1 VVKVGGSL
9 FSEVP
14 RLVQE
19 ITGAGRP
26 VLVVPGGGQYA
37 DLIRMLQLPEEQ
49 SHWMAI
55 AAMEQ
60 FGWYI
65 AVHGMETVDEIGT
78 PEGVRVLLPYRVM
91 RIEDPLPHTW
101 DVTSDS
107 IAAWVAQRLGLPLL
121 LLKAVEGLTRDGIL
135 QARVAEPYPCR
146 EVDPYFLP
154 YVLSQRIPVMVANGR
169 VAGRTAA
176 WLRGEEVPGTVIG
189 RPGNTRRSTRL
200 IGWGGG
206 PSQSTFPHQGRAQR
220 EGAGPLPDP
229 PPVRIILSMVI
240 PPYSDQTEEWRP
252 DRD

>member
-1 VVKVGGSL
+1 MPAGAVVKVGGSL

-19 ITGAGRP
+19 INGAGQP

-37 DLIRMLQLPEEQ
+37 DLVRMLSLPEEQ

-60 FGWYI
+60 YAWYI
-65 AVHGMETVDEIGT
+65 AVHGMETMDEIGP

-107 IAAWVAQRLGLPLL
+107 ISAWVAYRLGLPLL
-121 LLKAVEGLTRDGIL
+121 LLKSREGLTRDGTL
-135 QARVAEPYPCR
+135 QSRVSEAFPCG

-154 YVLSQRIPVMVANGR
+154 YVIIMQIPVTVINGR
-169 VAGRTAA
+169 VPGRAAA
-176 WLRGEEVPGTVIG
+176 WLRGEMVPGTVVG
-189 RPGNTRRSTRL
+189 T
-200 IGWGGG
+200 
-206 PSQSTFPHQGRAQR
+206 
-220 EGAGPLPDP
+220 
-229 PPVRIILSMVI
+229 
-240 PPYSDQTEEWRP
+240 
-252 DRD
+252 DR

>member
-1 VVKVGGSL
+1 VKVGGSL
-9 FSEVP
+9 FSDVP

-37 DLIRMLQLPEEQ
+37 ALIRMLQLPAEQ

-60 FGWYI
+60 YGWYI

-91 RIEDPLPHTW
+91 RIKDPLPHTW

-107 IAAWVAQRLGLPLL
+107 IAAWVAQRLGLPLF

-154 YVLSQRIPVMVANGR
+154 YVLGKQIPVTVINGR

-176 WLRGEEVPGTVIG
+176 WLRGEMVPGTFIG
-189 RPGNTRRSTRL
+189 PGR
-200 IGWGGG
+200 
-206 PSQSTFPHQGRAQR
+206 
-220 EGAGPLPDP
+220 
-229 PPVRIILSMVI
+229 
-240 PPYSDQTEEWRP
+240 
-252 DRD
+252 